1 MVGTVLRRVRQRDAS
16 QRVKARL
23 EPGLPLLRCDAVL
36 MVQLLDN
43 LVDNALKHGG
53 PGKPVEVTARRLG
66 DSVVIAVRDR
76 GPGVPP
82 AQRQLIF
89 DTFQRG
95 APVVAPG
102 GGDLLSR
109 SGAGVGLAL
118 CRAIALTHG
127 GELHLRPR
135 SHGGSSFEV
144 TLPVEAMPDGSPREA
159 LDGAAP

>member
-1 MVGTVLRRVRQRDAS
+1 
-16 QRVKARL
+16 
-23 EPGLPLLRCDAVL
+23 

-53 PGKPVEVTARRLG
+53 AEKPVEVTARRLG

-82 AQRQLIF
+82 TQRQLIF

-95 APVVAPG
+95 DRLVAPVDGAFP
-102 GGDLLSR
+102 SR
-109 SGAGVGLAL
+109 PGAGVGLAL
-118 CRAIALTHG
+118 CRAIALAHG
-127 GELHLRPR
+127 GELRLRSR

-144 TLPVEAMPDGSPREA
+144 TLPVEDVPDVSPRGTVDGAMP
-159 LDGAAP
+159 